1 MQLYKR
7 DGIYQVSYQSSG
19 GHQIRRSL
27 KTRDKTIA
35 RQKIAK
41 LELDIHEVQLFGK
54 EPNRSFKELMMIYLE
69 AKKDT
74 SGFERLQY
82 AAKPVLEHFGNPV
95 VTQLKETHIEHYIAS
110 RSKSVANG
118 TIKREVG
125 VLSAAFN
132 HAIKKHHWRIENP
145 CIKAEAPKE
154 PKGRVRWL
162 THEQAKTLLQARL

>member
-7 DGIYQVSYQSSG
+7 NGVYQVSYQSSG

-35 RQKIAK
+35 KQKIAK
-41 LELDIHEVQLFGK
+41 LELDLHEAKLFGK
-54 EPNRSFKELMMIYLE
+54 EPIRSFKELMLIYLD
-69 AKKDT
+69 AKQYT
-74 SGFERLQY
+74 PGFVRLQY
-82 AAKPVLEHFGNPV
+82 AAKPVLEHFGDSD

-110 RSKSVANG
+110 RSKLVADG
-118 TIKREVG
+118 TVKREVG
-125 VLSAAFN
+125 ALSAAFN

-162 THEQAKTLLQARL
+162 THEQA